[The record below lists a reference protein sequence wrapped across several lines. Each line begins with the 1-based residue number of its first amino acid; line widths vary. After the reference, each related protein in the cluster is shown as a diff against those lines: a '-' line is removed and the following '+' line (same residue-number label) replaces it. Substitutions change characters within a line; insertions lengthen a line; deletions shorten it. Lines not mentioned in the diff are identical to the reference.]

1 MAPLQVLL
9 WHLLVPALVTSHLVA
24 AASNSSMAGP
34 EDCHMCGNIE
44 IPYPFGIGKGC
55 GRPGFNPYVI
65 TCNDSFSPPRPY
77 LVNVE
82 IASISPGTGEIRVFS
97 LPSSIFYNLNSPR
110 FFTSYEIKWTLT
122 NPFVISERGN
132 EFTAIGCSTVAM
144 LKSKSYYTGCI
155 SYCSSIE
162 DAAAEGDK
170 CTGLGC
176 CQIPISGNLSTT
188 EVLWTYENG
197 TTDYYPWQY
206 NKCMYAFVAEK
217 GWYKFSRQDLILD
230 GNNSF
235 FNRVQETKRMPV
247 VLEWAI
253 RDDGSCPPPPK
264 DGKPTAPACVST
276 NSFCVNA
283 TQGSGYLC
291 NCSDGYTGNP
301 YVTGDKGCKNINEC
315 SLRKSNPEKYKK
327 QYPCYGGSTCIDT
340 QGGYKCKCKFGLKGD
355 GKSENGC
362 QPIFPVWA
370 ISILVIIVVAVV
382 ATFAI
387 FEVKRRKHRRFFD
400 RNGGDIL
407 KSMGINIF
415 TEGQLKKI
423 TNGYKKSIGEGAFGK
438 VYIGMT
444 DDSQQVAVKCS
455 TAKGDVLPQEE
466 FVNEITFQFR
476 ISHTNLVRLV
486 GCCLETD
493 VPMLVFE
500 FVPRGSL
507 HSVLHGAGKTL
518 PLSMPVRLDIAI
530 GSAEALAY
538 MHSHGGHNHVHG
550 DIKSGNI
557 LLDDNLTPKV
567 SDFGSAKLVSVASR
581 YSKWCVSGDMSYIDP
596 IYIKSGRFTEKSD
609 VYSFGVVLLELVTRK
624 PAKYG
629 DNSLYIDFIRSF
641 KEEGNGRKLYDE
653 EILSGDD
660 DARSHHHM
668 ECLDRISR
676 LAVRCLKEDVD
687 ERPTMA
693 EVVEELK
700 EVKAIASGGSSS
712 VAS

>member
-1 MAPLQVLL
+1 MAPLRVLL

-24 AASNSSMAGP
+24 AASNSSMPGP
-34 EDCHMCGNIE
+34 DCPSKCGNID
-44 IPYPFGIGKGC
+44 IPYPFGIGDGC
-55 GRPGFNPYVI
+55 GRPGFSPYNL
-65 TCNDSFSPPRPY
+65 TCNNSFSPPRLY
-77 LVNVE
+77 MSSAEV
-82 IASISPGTGEIRVFS
+82 ISISPETGEIRVVTY
-97 LPSSIFYNLNSPR
+97 PSYMCYNLNSPSI
-110 FFTSYEIKWTLT
+110 FTSYAGPWILA
-122 NPFVISERGN
+122 NPFMISARSN
-132 EFTAIGCSTVAM
+132 EFTAIGCSTVA
-144 LKSKSYYTGCI
+144 LLQSRSYYTGCVT
-155 SYCSSIE
+155 YCESIKG
-162 DAAAEGDK
+162 AATDGAQ

-176 CQIPISGNLSTT
+176 CQMPISGNLSTIQVYWNNNSNGT
-188 EVLWTYENG
+188 YDNPAWTYS
-197 TTDYYPWQY
+197 P
-206 NKCMYAFVAEK
+206 CSFAFVAEK
-217 GWYKFSRQDLILD
+217 GWYGI
-230 GNNSF
+230 
-235 FNRVQETKRMPV
+235 
-247 VLEWAI
+247 
-253 RDDGSCPPPPK
+253 DDGSCRPPPN
-264 DGKPTAPACVST
+264 DGEASAKPTAPACVSR
-276 NSFCVNA
+276 NSFCISA
-283 TQGSGYLC
+283 TQGPGYLC
-291 NCSDGYTGNP
+291 NCSEGYMGNP
-301 YVTGDKGCKNINEC
+301 YVTDINEC
-315 SLRKSNPEKYKK
+315 DLRKSNPEKYEKL
-327 QYPCYGGSTCIDT
+327 YPCYSGSTCHDT
-340 QGGYKCKCKFGLKGD
+340 QGSYKCKCKFGLKGD
-355 GKSENGC
+355 GKSEKGC

-370 ISILVIIVVAVV
+370 IPILGIIVVAVV

-438 VYIGMT
+438 VYIGVT

-455 TAKGDVLPQEE
+455 TAKGEVLPQEE

-641 KEEGNGRKLYDE
+641 KEEGNGRKMYDE
-653 EILSGDD
+653 DILSGE
-660 DARSHHHM
+660 DARSYHHM

-676 LAVRCLKEDVD
+676 LAVQCLKEDVD

>member
-1 MAPLQVLL
+1 M
-9 WHLLVPALVTSHLVA
+9 PA
-24 AASNSSMAGP
+24 
-34 EDCHMCGNIE
+34 
-44 IPYPFGIGKGC
+44 
-55 GRPGFNPYVI
+55 
-65 TCNDSFSPPRPY
+65 
-77 LVNVE
+77 
-82 IASISPGTGEIRVFS
+82 
-97 LPSSIFYNLNSPR
+97 
-110 FFTSYEIKWTLT
+110 
-122 NPFVISERGN
+122 
-132 EFTAIGCSTVAM
+132 
-144 LKSKSYYTGCI
+144 
-155 SYCSSIE
+155 
-162 DAAAEGDK
+162 
-170 CTGLGC
+170 
-176 CQIPISGNLSTT
+176 
-188 EVLWTYENG
+188 
-197 TTDYYPWQY
+197 
-206 NKCMYAFVAEK
+206 
-217 GWYKFSRQDLILD
+217 
-230 GNNSF
+230 
-235 FNRVQETKRMPV
+235 
-247 VLEWAI
+247 
-253 RDDGSCPPPPK
+253 
-264 DGKPTAPACVST
+264 
-276 NSFCVNA
+276 
-283 TQGSGYLC
+283 
-291 NCSDGYTGNP
+291 
-301 YVTGDKGCKNINEC
+301 
-315 SLRKSNPEKYKK
+315 
-327 QYPCYGGSTCIDT
+327 
-340 QGGYKCKCKFGLKGD
+340 
-355 GKSENGC
+355 
-362 QPIFPVWA
+362 
-370 ISILVIIVVAVV
+370 VIIVVAVV

-438 VYIGMT
+438 VYIGVT

-476 ISHTNLVRLV
+476 ISHANLVRLV

-518 PLSMPVRLDIAI
+518 PLSLPVRLDIAI
-530 GSAEALAY
+530 GSAEALTY
-538 MHSHGGHNHVHG
+538 MHSHGCHNHVHG

-629 DNSLYIDFIRSF
+629 DNSLYIDFIRS

-676 LAVRCLKEDVD
+676 LPVQCLKEDVD

-700 EVKAIASGGSSS
+700 EVKAIASGDLSS

>member
-1 MAPLQVLL
+1 
-9 WHLLVPALVTSHLVA
+9 
-24 AASNSSMAGP
+24 
-34 EDCHMCGNIE
+34 MCE
-44 IPYPFGIGKGC
+44 LKG
-55 GRPGFNPYVI
+55 V
-65 TCNDSFSPPRPY
+65 DK
-77 LVNVE
+77 E
-82 IASISPGTGEIRVFS
+82 EIRCEQYMGTYIS
-97 LPSSIFYNLNSPR
+97 LFFYGIR
-110 FFTSYEIKWTLT
+110 Y
-122 NPFVISERGN
+122 R
-132 EFTAIGCSTVAM
+132 
-144 LKSKSYYTGCI
+144 
-155 SYCSSIE
+155 
-162 DAAAEGDK
+162 
-170 CTGLGC
+170 
-176 CQIPISGNLSTT
+176 
-188 EVLWTYENG
+188 
-197 TTDYYPWQY
+197 
-206 NKCMYAFVAEK
+206 
-217 GWYKFSRQDLILD
+217 FSRQDLIFD

-235 FNRVQETKRMPV
+235 ASRVIEARTMPL
-247 VLEWAI
+247 VLDWAI
-253 RDDGSCPPPPK
+253 RDDGSCRPPPK
-264 DGKPTAPACVST
+264 DGEASAKPTAPACVSR
-276 NSFCVNA
+276 NSFCISA
-283 TQGSGYLC
+283 TQGPGYLC
-291 NCSDGYTGNP
+291 NCSEGYMGNP
-301 YVTGDKGCKNINEC
+301 YVTGDKGCTNINEC
-315 SLRKSNPEKYKK
+315 DLRKSNPEKYEKL
-327 QYPCYGGSTCIDT
+327 YPCYSGSTCHDT
-340 QGGYKCKCKFGLKGD
+340 QGSYKCKCKFGLKGD
-355 GKSENGC
+355 GKSEKGC

-370 ISILVIIVVAVV
+370 IPILGIIVVAVV

-438 VYIGMT
+438 VYIGVT

-455 TAKGDVLPQEE
+455 TAKGEVLPQEE

-653 EILSGDD
+653 DILSGN
-660 DARSHHHM
+660 DARSYHHM

-676 LAVRCLKEDVD
+676 LAVQCLKEDVD